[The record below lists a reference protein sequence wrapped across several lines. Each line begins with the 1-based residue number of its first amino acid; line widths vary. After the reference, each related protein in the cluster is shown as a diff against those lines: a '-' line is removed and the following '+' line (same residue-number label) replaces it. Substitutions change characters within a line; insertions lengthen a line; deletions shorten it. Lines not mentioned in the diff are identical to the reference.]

1 MLSSLKKKIALV
13 FPSLAL
19 LLGGCTYG
27 NVSNCRNHNL
37 FFNAGNHLLYPDNQI
52 KKANS
57 SDGETDYESQIE
69 VLKQQIET
77 LQKKLD
83 ALNDALSHSRSN
95 LFSDVD
101 TMIVKTMSGHEQTIS
116 NSVLPIQ
123 WLTPFSL
130 KISSLFLDN
139 YQDGIYSVTLQ
150 STSASIFISSG
161 TKISS
166 YLPYT
171 MNIYPLFGN
180 STLLSYSLSNNK
192 NVYEFNFDDTL
203 TGIYQIEII
212 FNLEDGQPDGVHDW
226 YFKLESAELERAF
239 ADGYQTG
246 VNGLQSDLDSL
257 KSERDEYLKLI
268 HSLQSTLDTYNGM
281 SYDEIL
287 TLGYNKGKNSV
298 TNESTAFLSL
308 FTGLSA
314 VPFNILNGLSSLTI
328 WQTSIIS
335 IIVTL
340 TMLAV
345 VIWIVRK
352 II

>member
-1 MLSSLKKKIALV
+1 MLSSLKKKIALL

-19 LLGGCTYG
+19 MLGGCTYG
-27 NVSNCRNHNL
+27 NVSNCRNHN
-37 FFNAGNHLLYPDNQI
+37 FFLDAGNNLLYPDYQV

-57 SDGETDYESQIE
+57 SDGETDYEAQIE
-69 VLKQQIET
+69 ALKKQIEI

-83 ALNDALSHSRSN
+83 VLNDALSHSRSN

-101 TMIVKTMSGHEQTIS
+101 TMIVKIMDGHEQTIS

-171 MNIYPLFGN
+171 MNIYPLFGD
-180 STLLSYSLSNNK
+180 STLFSYSLSNSK

-203 TGIYQIEII
+203 TGIYQIELI
-212 FNLEDGQPDGVHDW
+212 FNLGAGEPDDVDEW
-226 YFKLESAELERAF
+226 YFKLESAELEKAF

-246 VNGLQSDLDSL
+246 VNGLQSDLDRL
-257 KSERDEYLKLI
+257 ESERD
-268 HSLQSTLDTYNGM
+268 SLQSTLDSLQSTLDSYNGM
-281 SYDEIL
+281 TYDEIL
-287 TLGYNKGKNSV
+287 TLGYNKGRNSV

-308 FTGLSA
+308 FTGLTA

-328 WQTSIIS
+328 WETSVIS